1 MKDELREAVRKLR
14 DEVDA
19 KVPEWWAGET
29 IRDRLDAILSSHP
42 PQSEPQGL
50 REAVARWL
58 WNDRDSWKGMLSWE
72 EAPERNVYLAKADS
86 LIVTLTLLAQPSAP
100 ADGGL
105 SMSESD
111 LRSGMHEPR
120 ELYRKLRVAVM
131 KADESFEKKGDAGT
145 KTWLDDHFL
154 PELAEAG
161 LTIAALSSL
170 PAKPATPEGAQE
182 AGK

>member
-105 SMSESD
+105 RAALKRMAEMFRESASHIGD
-111 LRSGMHEPR
+111 REQLYKIGCRDQLR
-120 ELYRKLRVAVM
+120 AC
-131 KADESFEKKGDAGT
+131 ADEIDR
-145 KTWLDDHFL
+145 L
-154 PELAEAG
+154 
-161 LTIAALSSL
+161 LSL
-170 PAKPATPEGAQE
+170 PATPEGAQE
-182 AGK
+182 TKP